1 MILTRRDVLRQ
12 LDDRILLRLLE
23 VDAVDADR
31 EVLRLDAVR
40 LARLLQQV
48 DMARVQ
54 EVELAVLLDAT
65 ACEAA
70 IRIVRVIRE
79 ERDWLTLPV
88 HEILARRMRPVHRA
102 PLRLVR

>member
-1 MILTRRDVLRQ
+1 MILARRDILRQ

-48 DMARVQ
+48 DMACIEQ
-54 EVELAVLLDAT
+54 VELASFSMP
-65 ACEAA
+65 
-70 IRIVRVIRE
+70 
-79 ERDWLTLPV
+79 LPV
-88 HEILARRMRPVHRA
+88 KQPSASYG
-102 PLRLVR
+102 